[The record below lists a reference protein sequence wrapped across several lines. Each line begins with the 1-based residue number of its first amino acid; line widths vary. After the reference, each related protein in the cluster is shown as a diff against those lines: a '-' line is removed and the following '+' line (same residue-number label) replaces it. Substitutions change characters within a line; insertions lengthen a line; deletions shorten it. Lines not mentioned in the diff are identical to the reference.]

1 MVVPC
6 FYSYALLLGS
16 NYANG
21 WVLRDVYI
29 LTAVCVCS
37 QGDLCVMDY
46 QKNCLM
52 LRMSSRN
59 LWEGV
64 SNEGNLVSS
73 LYSSADSLFKQV
85 IVYLSVFCVQPP
97 SAVLCADYLLQ
108 IIFVHK
114 KHFKQEEYKQLEY
127 ILFQKSA
134 HYLEVCYHPR
144 DVV

>member
-1 MVVPC
+1 MVVHC

-16 NYANG
+16 IIM
-21 WVLRDVYI
+21 RMF
-29 LTAVCVCS
+29 TAVCVCS
-37 QGDLCVMDY
+37 HGDLCVMDY

-64 SNEGNLVSS
+64 SNAGNLVSS

-85 IVYLSVFCVQPP
+85 MVYLSVFCVHPL
-97 SAVLCADYLLQ
+97 SSVLYADYPLQ

-114 KHFKQEEYKQLEY
+114 KHFKQDEYKQLEY

-134 HYLEVCYHPR
+134 NHLEVCYHPC
-144 DVV
+144 DIV